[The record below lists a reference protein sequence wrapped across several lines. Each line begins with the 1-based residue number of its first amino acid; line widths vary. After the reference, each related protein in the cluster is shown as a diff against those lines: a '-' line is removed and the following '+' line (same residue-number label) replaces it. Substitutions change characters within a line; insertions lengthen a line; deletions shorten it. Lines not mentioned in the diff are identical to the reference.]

1 MPSER
6 LPLSRSL
13 ALSVPQACRSG
24 TKLEP
29 ESTGATYYT
38 LYDGSTLRGPNDFFS
53 LLKNHRPL
61 FPTCM
66 FLLLQSSYT
75 VL

>member
-38 LYDGSTLRGPNDFFS
+38 LYDGSTLRGPNDFF
-53 LLKNHRPL
+53 P
-61 FPTCM
+61 
-66 FLLLQSSYT
+66 Y
-75 VL
+75 